1 MGCKQ
6 TLKGYTQIDLGNGK
20 IVTAGTDSG
29 FEGTTANQFAV
40 DEEGNLYASFK
51 EGANADTS
59 WADLKLNTYDTNT
72 GKTSSFSEIISGLGA
87 NVGKVL
93 DIANN
98 ISDAYT
104 KATGKTIIESS
115 ASQVKQGNISNTD
128 LNTLANL
135 FNSAINKLKT
145 YGVYLGIGITGVLV
159 YTILKNKK
167 TSKKGK
173 RK

>member
-1 MGCKQ
+1 MP
-6 TLKGYTQIDLGNGK
+6 
-20 IVTAGTDSG
+20 
-29 FEGTTANQFAV
+29 
-40 DEEGNLYASFK
+40 
-51 EGANADTS
+51 
-59 WADLKLNTYDTNT
+59 
-72 GKTSSFSEIISGLGA
+72 SSC
-87 NVGKVL
+87 
-93 DIANN
+93 
-98 ISDAYT
+98 
-104 KATGKTIIESS
+104 